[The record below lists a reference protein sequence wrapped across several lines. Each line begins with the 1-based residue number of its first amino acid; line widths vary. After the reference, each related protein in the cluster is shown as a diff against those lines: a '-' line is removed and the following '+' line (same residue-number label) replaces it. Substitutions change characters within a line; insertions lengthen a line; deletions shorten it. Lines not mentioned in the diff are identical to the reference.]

1 MYQFEAIF
9 ATMKNK
15 VRHVQFSKKNDR
27 QTDGQDLIICR
38 VAIKIFLNVMQTY
51 EKDLCI
57 Q

>member
-27 QTDGQDLIICR
+27 QTDGHGLIICR
-38 VAIKIFLNVMQTY
+38 VAIKTFLNVMQTY